1 MKKFYL
7 ALACLLMASWGMA
20 QEEEIM
26 IINPGRETFVHFPSA
41 VLGNQH
47 TLTVFL
53 PEKAVPLSKRYP
65 VVYVLGAGPK
75 NAQEAQDFVE
85 KNHVLAVGIDF
96 TEEDYQNQEQI
107 IEFISRELIPYIDTN
122 YLTFADSSHRG
133 IAAQGKNAALTA
145 LALLAKPHLFG
156 AVALASG
163 ADAIEQFQLPLSGA
177 PRIFVTGRQSELAL
191 AQQKLEQAGLEYGK
205 NFALA
210 YASAAAGLFEGVD
223 WNYLSAPQQDVTLRR
238 LKAEVDCPVLTLDSD
253 EKSILTVTARLNNG
267 ATFAYVPD
275 SLRISPPYLSWN
287 PLSGELTPVAG
298 AEPGKVKISGGVDK
312 KAFSVKI
319 KLKKQ

>member
-1 MKKFYL
+1 
-7 ALACLLMASWGMA
+7 MA
-20 QEEEIM
+20 QEEGMM

-41 VLGNQH
+41 VLGNRY

-53 PEKAVPLSKRYP
+53 PEKSVPLSQRYP
-65 VVYVLGAGPK
+65 VVYVLGAGPQQ
-75 NAQEAQDFVE
+75 AQEAQDFVE
-85 KNHVLAVGIDF
+85 KNRVLAVGVDF
-96 TEEDYQNQEQI
+96 KEEDYQNREQI

-122 YLTFADSSHRG
+122 YLTFADSAHRA
-133 IAAQGKNAALTA
+133 IAARGKEAALTA

-156 AVALASG
+156 AVALAGG
-163 ADAIEQFQLPLSGA
+163 ADAIEQFQLPLSGT

-210 YASAAAGLFEGVD
+210 YASAAAGLFEGMD
-223 WNYLSAPQQDVTLRR
+223 WNYLSAPQQDVSLRR
-238 LKAEVDCPVLTLDSD
+238 LKAQTDKRALPLDSD
-253 EKSILTVTARLNNG
+253 EKTLLTVTAQLNNR
-267 ATFAYVPD
+267 ASFAYIPV
-275 SLRISPPYLSWN
+275 SLRISPPYLNWN
-287 PLSGELTPVAG
+287 PARGELTPVAG
-298 AEPGKVKISGGVDK
+298 AEPGTVKISGGVDK